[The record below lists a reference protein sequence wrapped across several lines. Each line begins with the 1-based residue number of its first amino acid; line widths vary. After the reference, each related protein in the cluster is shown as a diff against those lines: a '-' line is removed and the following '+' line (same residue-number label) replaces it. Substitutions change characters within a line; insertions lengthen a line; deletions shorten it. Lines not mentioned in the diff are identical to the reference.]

1 MAQRLNPH
9 YIAQI
14 YTAEEIR
21 AKITTLEAA
30 LTGAAQGGYSFDSG
44 QHWQTVTAPS
54 DVGSVE
60 SLLAVYVK
68 AYQIKTG
75 NYIGTQIASVN
86 YTP

>member
-44 QHWQTVTAPS
+44 QHRQTVTAPS
-54 DVGSVE
+54 DVASVE
-60 SLLAVYVK
+60 SLLSVYMK
-68 AYQIKTG
+68 AYKIVRGEYKGAQIVG
-75 NYIGTQIASVN
+75 VN

>member
-44 QHWQTVTAPS
+44 QHRQTVTAPS
-54 DVGSVE
+54 DVSSVE
-60 SLLAVYVK
+60 SLLAVYMK

-75 NYIGTQIASVN
+75 AYTGTQIIAGN
-86 YTP
+86 YTF